1 MIRIERIDDETFRV
15 TVRGDVTTQHE
26 VSASPSY
33 CEKLTGGRAS
43 PEILIERSFEFLL
56 ERESNRSILS
66 RFDLPVIGRYFPEY
80 ERTIRQRFE

>member
-26 VSASPSY
+26 VNVSASY
-33 CEKLTGGRAS
+33 CEKLTGGRVS

-80 ERTIRQRFE
+80 ESTIRQKLE

>member
-15 TVRGDVTTQHE
+15 TVQGDVTTQHE
-26 VSASPSY
+26 VSLSSAY
-33 CEKLTGGRAS
+33 CEKLASGRVS
-43 PEILIERSFEFLL
+43 PEVLIERSFEFLL

-80 ERTIRQRFE
+80 ERTIRQKLE

>member
-1 MIRIERIDDETFRV
+1 MIRIERIDDETFCV
-15 TVRGDVTTQHE
+15 TVRGDATTQHE
-26 VSASPSY
+26 VSLSSAY
-33 CEKLTGGRAS
+33 CEKLTGGRVS

-80 ERTIRQRFE
+80 ESRIRQKLE